1 MVDADLLPELPAEL
15 LTMRDAMAA
24 LGVVESCQIG
34 LEAAISPD
42 HYPLVRLVP
51 SRLTPG
57 RPFGHRTCETLVY
70 FGAKIANSQ
79 GLEEVY
85 RGLFEME
92 KQLLEVIRAQGGRYI
107 ETLTDE
113 DRLETYKL
121 MVIRCEVPLATVAPA
136 A

>member
-1 MVDADLLPELPAEL
+1 MVDADLLPDIPAEL
-15 LTMRDAMAA
+15 LAMRDAMALLDSVA
-24 LGVVESCQIG
+24 SCQIG
-34 LEAAISPD
+34 MEAAISPE

-51 SRLTPG
+51 SRFTAG
-57 RPFGHRTCETLVY
+57 KPFGHRTCETLVY

-92 KQLLEVIRAQGGRYI
+92 KQLLEVIRERGARYI

-113 DRLETYKL
+113 DRLDTYKL
-121 MVIRCEVPLATVAPA
+121 MVIRCEVNVATVAPA